1 MATVRTLTRDDV
13 DAVVQRIARHLD
25 DDAERCAWVN
35 PGLDVELLRRALTD
49 SRAATWVALDGD
61 RVTGH
66 LYGAVLEGGS
76 YPRGVWVGPDGA
88 SWDDVDTLA
97 DLYAVAGQEWIDQD
111 ALDHYVW
118 VLDDEESTRPWYEL
132 GFARMHVRGVLALE
146 PRSVRALATGYSR
159 RAGTLDDL
167 DLAVRLTQEIDRAQ
181 AGGPSFLVE
190 VHAGSLRHEL
200 AETLSDPEVAYHLV
214 EHDGVGVAQCITFPL
229 EPRRGSYD
237 ATLHLSAVAVLDEHQ
252 GRGVAS
258 ALVDAALSEALDE
271 GYEFVET
278 NWRVTNRRAQRYWTH
293 YGFHPT
299 YVRLHRRIG
308 S

>member
-1 MATVRTLTRDDV
+1 MLTRNDV
-13 DAVVQRIARHLD
+13 EAVVHRIARHLI
-25 DDAERCAWVN
+25 DDAEHCAWVN
-35 PGLDVELLRRALTD
+35 PALDDEILRRALRD
-49 SRAATWVALDGD
+49 SRAATWIALEGD

-66 LYGAVLEGGS
+66 LYGAILEGGS
-76 YPRGVWVGPDGA
+76 YARGVWVGPDGA
-88 SWDDVDTLA
+88 SWDDADTLA

-118 VLDDEESTRPWYEL
+118 VLDNEESTRPWYEL
-132 GFARMHVRGVLALE
+132 GFARMHMRGVLALE
-146 PRSVRALATGYSR
+146 QRPVRALPARYTR
-159 RAGTLDDL
+159 RTGTLDDL
-167 DLAVRLTQEIDRAQ
+167 NLAVRLTQEIDRSQ
-181 AGGPSFLVE
+181 ARGPSFALDH
-190 VHAGSLRHEL
+190 HAGSLRHEL

-214 EHDGVGVAQCITFPL
+214 EYDGIGIGQCITFPL
-229 EPRRGSYD
+229 EPRRGSFD

-258 ALVDAALSEALDE
+258 ALLDAVTCEALDD
-271 GYEFVET
+271 GYNFVET
-278 NWRVTNRRAQRYWTH
+278 NWRVTNQRAQRYWTH